1 MATVSVSWLDPRKV
15 RLIVV
20 TGDRRMA
27 TWDDLARIG
36 PVMVYDKGVVRRHVY
51 RDFGEFNLITR
62 EGEVSIPRVAGT
74 ESLLGQPLHFLDCVR
89 RGVTPTS
96 DVAFGAKVVK
106 VLEACQVS
114 MDRGGAP
121 VVL

>member
-1 MATVSVSWLDPRKV
+1 
-15 RLIVV
+15 
-20 TGDRRMA
+20 
-27 TWDDLARIG
+27 
-36 PVMVYDKGVVRRHVY
+36 VVRRHVY

-74 ESLLGQPLHFLDCVR
+74 EPLLGQALHFLDCVR
-89 RGVTPTS
+89 SGVTPTS

-106 VLEACQVS
+106 VLEAYQVS